1 MADYHLYFLRGNA
14 LVGSDH
20 IQAESDDDA
29 VRVARQRGSGD
40 VVEVWNAEARVRIV
54 ATARSRAAAG
64 GGTMAR

>member
-29 VRVARQRGSGD
+29 VRIARQRGSGD
-40 VVEVWNAEARVRIV
+40 VVEVWNAKARVRVI
-54 ATARSRAAAG
+54 APARSRSAAG
-64 GGTMAR
+64 GGTTAS